1 MLRLNTILVHK
12 GFKKTMNYNAKD
24 MWEKFPTAVIRH
36 NKNKPRYVEIIVSN
50 NVTSYVIDDPELRKA
65 LDKL

>member
-1 MLRLNTILVHK
+1 
-12 GFKKTMNYNAKD
+12 MNYNAKD